1 MHVTLTAKTLRV
13 CSCTYTY
20 YPYTPYGPRR
30 GGLTVILPSSMASN
44 RRTESTD
51 HITDHYVPY

>member
-20 YPYTPYGPRR
+20 YPYTRYGPRR
-30 GGLTVILPSSMASN
+30 GGLRWYYPPVRPATVAL
-44 RRTESTD
+44 
-51 HITDHYVPY
+51 